1 MIMVIHIH
9 KLLNA
14 LLIIVNPMYLYKY
27 LEPMILILVKPIVI
41 ALDLNVLKNFRD
53 VTRN

>member
-1 MIMVIHIH
+1 MVIHIH

-14 LLIIVNPMYLYKY
+14 LLVIVNPMYLYK
-27 LEPMILILVKPIVI
+27 LEPMILILVKPIVL